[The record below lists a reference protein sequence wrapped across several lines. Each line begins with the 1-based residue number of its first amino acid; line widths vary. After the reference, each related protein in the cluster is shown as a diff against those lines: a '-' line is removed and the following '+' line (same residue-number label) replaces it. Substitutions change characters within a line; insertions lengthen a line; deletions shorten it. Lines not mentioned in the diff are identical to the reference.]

1 MACPK
6 QKMFLA
12 AFISVVSSY
21 DISNVIKNPP
31 ILIAIYGYFHRQP
44 GDGNIISSGFIPND
58 LNLIFWYLIMF
69 GYLVKNFNMCINSF
83 FCQWTIFN
91 KVVDVRIIDIAQL

>member
-44 GDGNIISSGFIPND
+44 WGWKYYNVWI
-58 LNLIFWYLIMF
+58 Y
-69 GYLVKNFNMCINSF
+69 
-83 FCQWTIFN
+83 TE
-91 KVVDVRIIDIAQL
+91 